1 MTMFNWGGA
10 PQPPEKAQPFS
21 KERWDGVLKSLEIN
35 FALDDDQDR
44 FADWENMRVWF
55 LVEGNNNDLMAMRS
69 MWDVRPPIESY
80 DFLVEALNSW
90 NRDHFWPKAS
100 VVRGE
105 EQLGVFGDLVIDIE
119 TGVSDDFLRQQV
131 RCMVGTSG
139 QLYEFL
145 AETFPES
152 SGWFRLGSE

>member
-1 MTMFNWGGA
+1 MTMFNWGPTQPQG
-10 PQPPEKAQPFS
+10 PQPFT
-21 KERWDGVLKSLEIN
+21 KERWDAVLKSLEIN

-44 FADWENMRVWF
+44 FADWETMRVWF

-69 MWDVRPPIESY
+69 MWDIRPPISSY
-80 DFLVEALNSW
+80 DFIVEALNSW

-100 VVRGE
+100 VTRGE
-105 EQLGVFGDLVIDIE
+105 EYLGIFGDLVIDIE

-131 RCMVGTSG
+131 RCMIGTSG

-145 AETFPES
+145 TETFPES
-152 SGWFRLGSE
+152 KDWFNAAAQ